1 MRILYITETFQHPL
15 VRGSTR
21 SYHLPKQ
28 LSLRHKITLLTIAR
42 ASIPPAALS
51 EMTNYLEEI
60 HVAATIP
67 VVDAANFREANFR
80 RERNRQ
86 KCEAVKRLKQ
96 AFLKLVTTESYDLI
110 LLHGASIAPVI
121 EDWDDLPIVID
132 IGDANS
138 ERLFASL
145 RYTNVFKWPSL
156 WWHYRSVREVE
167 QQLLKK
173 SPYITFISCRDRN
186 AFIGKRKGAPV
197 VPIGV
202 DLNFWTRQQSHAPAN
217 TIIFTGVMD
226 YQPNDDAALYLIDKI
241 VPLIRKSIS
250 DIKILI
256 VGRNPSAALAEKAK
270 QHRHILVTGF
280 VEDMRPY
287 LEQAT
292 VFVAPLRFAS
302 GTQNKV
308 LEALA
313 MQVPVVCTSMVA
325 EGLYFD
331 DLRDPPVYVAN
342 RAKPFA
348 RAVIDL
354 LRNEEKRSRLAAQ
367 GENSFGSVLIGR
379 VARGSWRP
387 CVTKLSRIA
396 RFLWTEHGT
405 TPVTYTLNRTLHSVG
420 TFRRDATAD
429 INRCFP

>member
-1 MRILYITETFQHPL
+1 M
-15 VRGSTR
+15 
-21 SYHLPKQ
+21 
-28 LSLRHKITLLTIAR
+28 
-42 ASIPPAALS
+42 
-51 EMTNYLEEI
+51 
-60 HVAATIP
+60 
-67 VVDAANFREANFR
+67 
-80 RERNRQ
+80 
-86 KCEAVKRLKQ
+86 RLKQ
-96 AFLKLVTTESYDLI
+96 AFLKLVTAESYDLI
-110 LLHGASIAPVI
+110 LLNGASIAPVI
-121 EDWDDLPIVID
+121 EDWDDLPIIID

-226 YQPNDDAALYLIDKI
+226 YRPNEDAALYLIDKI

-250 DIKILI
+250 DVKILI

-313 MQVPVVCTSMVA
+313 MQVPVVCTSVVA
-325 EGLYFD
+325 EGLHFD
-331 DLRDPPVYVAN
+331 DFRDPPVYVAN

-348 RAVIDL
+348 KAVIEL
-354 LRNEEKRSRLAAQ
+354 LRDEEKRSRLAARGREFVQ
-367 GENSFGSVLIGR
+367 QRFDWCRSARIMEALCNEAVKNRPFPVDGTQHNSGN
-379 VARGSWRP
+379 
-387 CVTKLSRIA
+387 
-396 RFLWTEHGT
+396 
-405 TPVTYTLNRTLHSVG
+405 TYTQSDVTQCGGVQ
-420 TFRRDATAD
+420 A
-429 INRCFP
+429 